1 MNLAT
6 DYLGLHL
13 RSPIIPS
20 AGPLTENLDNVK
32 RMEDTQTGVCH
43 ISLFFRNRN
52 QAFMHPSL
60 RKAHLL
66 ILKCDPPVFSIP
78 PVLLMAETSA

>member
-32 RMEDTQTGVCH
+32 RMEDAGAAAIVFH
-43 ISLFFRNRN
+43 SLFEEQLPHGQHDF
-52 QAFMHPSL
+52 
-60 RKAHLL
+60 
-66 ILKCDPPVFSIP
+66 FS
-78 PVLLMAETSA
+78 